1 MDRLVSIKNTIESMS
16 KTQQIEIFKIIK
28 ANSLD
33 YNENQNGIFINLTG
47 LKSNIIKELEK
58 YISFINKQNAI
69 LSKQEEIKEEYLNN
83 SKKFYIDLNNE
94 INNINSSFDTYSS
107 SFISQK
113 GFHVRISLQSK
124 TKTLQQGPYG
134 L

>member
-1 MDRLVSIKNTIESMS
+1 MDRLASIKNTIESMS

-28 ANSLD
+28 SNSLD

-83 SKKFYIDLNNE
+83 YFKDKTPSNNNE
-94 INNINSSFDTYSS
+94 PSNESVPANPESEKPESFEQTPVLYAN
-107 SFISQK
+107 
-113 GFHVRISLQSK
+113 
-124 TKTLQQGPYG
+124 
-134 L
+134 

>member
-83 SKKFYIDLNNE
+83 YFKDNSPNNNNE
-94 INNINSSFDTYSS
+94 PSNESEP
-107 SFISQK
+107 
-113 GFHVRISLQSK
+113 SK
-124 TKTLQQGPYG
+124 PQPEKSEATEQTPVLYAN
-134 L
+134 

>member
-83 SKKFYIDLNNE
+83 YFKDKTPSNNNE
-94 INNINSSFDTYSS
+94 PNNEPEPANPDPKKPESSEQTPVLYAN
-107 SFISQK
+107 
-113 GFHVRISLQSK
+113 
-124 TKTLQQGPYG
+124 
-134 L
+134 

>member
-1 MDRLVSIKNTIESMS
+1 MICIFYMDRLVSIKNTIESMS

-83 SKKFYIDLNNE
+83 YFKDNSPSNNNE
-94 INNINSSFDTYSS
+94 PSNESVPANPESEKPESFEQTPVLYAN
-107 SFISQK
+107 
-113 GFHVRISLQSK
+113 
-124 TKTLQQGPYG
+124 
-134 L
+134 

>member
-1 MDRLVSIKNTIESMS
+1 MERIISIKNTIESMS

-28 ANSLD
+28 SNSLD

-83 SKKFYIDLNNE
+83 YFKDKSSSNNNE
-94 INNINSSFDTYSS
+94 PGDESE
-107 SFISQK
+107 
-113 GFHVRISLQSK
+113 QSNPQPEK
-124 TKTLQQGPYG
+124 SETTEQTPVLYAN
-134 L
+134 

>member
-1 MDRLVSIKNTIESMS
+1 MDRLISIKNTIETMS
-16 KTQQIEIFKIIK
+16 KSQQIEIFKIIK
-28 ANSLD
+28 ANNLD

-83 SKKFYIDLNNE
+83 YFKDKSCSNNNE
-94 INNINSSFDTYSS
+94 HGDES
-107 SFISQK
+107 K
-113 GFHVRISLQSK
+113 QSNTQSEK
-124 TKTLQQGPYG
+124 SEPVEQTPVLYAN
-134 L
+134 

>member
-83 SKKFYIDLNNE
+83 YFKDNLPSNNNE
-94 INNINSSFDTYSS
+94 PSNESVPANTESEKSESVEQTPVLYAN
-107 SFISQK
+107 
-113 GFHVRISLQSK
+113 
-124 TKTLQQGPYG
+124 
-134 L
+134 